1 MKYFLILGR
10 NPELSYA
17 EIISVLQRNQIG
29 HITLLFQKNFLIMDI
44 DGKFPDIQEF
54 GGIIKGGEVQ
64 FNGDDDGFNDY
75 LQAWEPAENKFRFS
89 VAGNY
94 VGEVQDVLMKK
105 FEQDGIRA
113 QIKRT
118 RKNLSL
124 QGGDSVEL
132 AKADKEFFFFK
143 TEKDFIY
150 FGEATEAYSYTDVK
164 ARDMRKPVRR
174 ESLAISPRLA
184 KMLVNLT
191 QARPGQLLLDPF
203 CGIGAILQEAMAK
216 GINVYGVDNDKLAIE
231 NAQRNMKWFSKEYS
245 APATFRLM
253 NEDSAKI
260 KNITPDAIATESP
273 LGEVVRRKLTD
284 HKAKEYIEKFEKAI
298 IPILRNLRNIK
309 KPYAKIAIT
318 MPFIR
323 TTFVNLENV
332 CRLTGLRVCHI
343 SEDVSFPI
351 QEYREDQF
359 VAREIVLLE

>member
-10 NPELSYA
+10 NPDLSYA
-17 EIISVLQRNQIG
+17 EIVSVLHREHIG
-29 HITLLFQKNFLIMDI
+29 YITLLFQRNFLIMDI
-44 DGKFPDIQEF
+44 DGKFPNIQEF
-54 GGIIKGGEVQ
+54 GGIIKMGEVQ

-94 VGEVQDVLMKK
+94 VGEVQEVLMKK

-124 QGGDSVEL
+124 QGGDSIEL

-143 TEKDFIY
+143 TEKDLIY
-150 FGEATEAYSYTDVK
+150 FGEATDAYSYTDVK

-216 GINVYGVDNDKLAIE
+216 GINVYGVDKDRLAIE
-231 NAQRNMKWFSKEYS
+231 NAQRNMKWFSKEYKVD
-245 APATFRLM
+245 ATYRLM

-260 KNITPDAIATESP
+260 RNITPDAIAAESP
-273 LGEVVRRKLTD
+273 LGEVVRKKLSD
-284 HKAKEYIEKFEKAI
+284 FKAREYVEKFEKSI
-298 IPILRNLRNIK
+298 IPILRNLKTIK
-309 KPYAKIAIT
+309 KPGAKIAMT
-318 MPFIR
+318 MPFIGKA
-323 TTFVNLENV
+323 FVNLDNI
-332 CRLTGLRVCHI
+332 CRLTGLRVSHL
-343 SEDVSFPI
+343 SDDVSFPI

-359 VAREIVLLE
+359 VAREIVVLD